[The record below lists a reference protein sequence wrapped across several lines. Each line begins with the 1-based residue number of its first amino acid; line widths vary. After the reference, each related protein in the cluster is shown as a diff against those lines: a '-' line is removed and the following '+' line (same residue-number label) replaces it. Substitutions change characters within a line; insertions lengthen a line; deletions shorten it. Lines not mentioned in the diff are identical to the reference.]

1 MSQTKAQLIDP
12 VDGTIVNADIN
23 ASAAIA
29 GSKIS
34 PDFGS
39 QDITTTGD
47 LTISG
52 GDFILNGTYPNIR
65 LIDTNNDSD
74 YRLANANG
82 DFQIYDI
89 SNSATRLNIDGNTGN
104 IGIGTESPSARL
116 HVLEDIYAKG
126 SSGDG
131 TVGIQIR
138 SGGSAISDQHQ
149 IRTGGG
155 TGQQIFI
162 EALGSSSAVVT
173 KVNSSERMRID
184 SSGRVLIGTTT
195 EGYASADDLTV
206 ATSGNTGITIRSG
219 TGNLGTLAFSDGTSG
234 TAEYDGYI
242 QYSQDQ
248 NYMDFATGGGNI
260 RARIASD
267 GKVGIG
273 TVSPAT
279 NLHVSSSGDT
289 IVRVTSADGNAAFL
303 DLGDASDPDG
313 GRIHYDSGSNLVFN
327 TASSERM
334 RIDSSGRLLIA
345 TTAATGASTNADD
358 LKIGNTDSGS
368 QRGLTIGSALACNIR
383 FADAAD
389 DTAGAIIYNHSLNN
403 IAFTAG
409 SSQRATIDADGIK
422 FGSDTAAANALDDY
436 EEGTFTAVCANSVT
450 LHASQDLC
458 MYTRIGRSVTVR
470 GQIRVN
476 NDNGGNENLIITNA
490 PFINVSGTD
499 GSASTV
505 GAVRI
510 WDQNVPSNT
519 IDVVCEM
526 FGGSNHI
533 NFWIN
538 RDDQGA
544 ERMKANSNAYS
555 LFTITYFT
563 S

>member
-436 EEGTFTAVCANSVT
+436 EEGTWTPALTSGFFSGESYTSQIGNYVKIGNMVYAYFFLRFNALVT
-450 LHASQDLC
+450 SGG
-458 MYTRIGRSVTVR
+458 TI
-470 GQIRVN
+470 QI
-476 NDNGGNENLIITNA
+476 NA
-490 PFINVSGTD
+490 PFTMTTSNVILGGIVSYHNLVSTSVSHTLAPYQAD
-499 GSASTV
+499 GSNIQFYGGVGGLLTATAHQSQAGKYFIGYIAFKST
-505 GAVRI
+505 
-510 WDQNVPSNT
+510 
-519 IDVVCEM
+519 
-526 FGGSNHI
+526 
-533 NFWIN
+533 
-538 RDDQGA
+538 
-544 ERMKANSNAYS
+544 
-555 LFTITYFT
+555 
-563 S
+563 